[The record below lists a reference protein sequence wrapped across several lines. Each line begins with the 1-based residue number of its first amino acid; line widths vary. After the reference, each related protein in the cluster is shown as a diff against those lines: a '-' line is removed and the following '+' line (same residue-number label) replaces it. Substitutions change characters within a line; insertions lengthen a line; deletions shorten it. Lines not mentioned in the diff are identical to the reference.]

1 MRTRIVWV
9 AVFLA
14 AACTLAPA
22 GEPTNLLPNGGFE
35 FTGRFAQEWLA
46 EYSKQAGVKD
56 FDPVVPIG
64 WLPAFNPGVT
74 YELSGNAH
82 GGKKSLHVVVP
93 KNAGGQIAQQA
104 IEVAPRATYT
114 FGLWC
119 KGSGQC
125 HMRIIGLAFE
135 GGQELASK
143 DITAGAQW
151 SRTTQTVEIP
161 GHIRMV
167 RVEIGIDSGS
177 DLLLDDVFFAAELDG
192 PFDADAALAAKWQAD
207 ADTLLLVDFSGHGPE
222 VKLENGAAIVEGGP
236 FGKCLHLDR
245 KQMSVANVSL
255 GVKKMPPE
263 GTLEF
268 WLSLDEVPQLS
279 PKTAGTQQSYLQMH
293 SGDTDVLRF
302 TTAYGQIY
310 GSWRVTGGTWD
321 PESSIEAPE
330 WAALRWFRKGQFNHV
345 AVEWDAQAVRLYV
358 NGMLVNYETKHP
370 LPFFQ
375 TPSGITL
382 GPHRGGYSWSGAFGG
397 LRLSSIKRYGPKVP
411 KGVQWVAIPVPAD
424 DPPKAAPAAVGK
436 PPADAAAQRARII
449 APIPDAPPGSIA
461 FDATQIHPLVDGD
474 KSFAIEKDQPVAGMT
489 TALVGKGFRLMR
501 DPDFDGGY
509 WKLSGVKPGRYYVG
523 VWHSSGQWTSQAC
536 LYLNGRVMQCSTRSD
551 PVQVKAGEY
560 FAESQTAD
568 AVETQGRRR
577 DMGPAAAWRP
587 IPRGAADALSR
598 THAAAARA
606 KLGVRA
612 VRGHLVPSRH
622 GHRPERGRQ
631 LPAGKGQER
640 PKRQRPRDPAHR
652 PALGPAQ
659 DRRRAEGGRAVPD
672 QQPPAADD
680 RGRVHLRDQ
689 ELLPQDGRPG
699 ARDAHPRAAPAGPA
713 RNPVRNHP
721 RLAAIQHR
729 RPRSRHA
736 RDGPAIGARLAA
748 GRHDFLLPRSAAEPA
763 LARPVRGP

>member
-74 YELSGNAH
+74 YELSGDAH

-177 DLLLDDVFFAAELDG
+177 DLLLDDVFFAAEFDG
-192 PFDADAALAAKWQAD
+192 PFDADAVLAAKWQAD

-310 GSWRVTGGTWD
+310 GSLARHGRDVGSRVLHRAAGVGRPAVVPQGAVQPRGRRMGCPGRSPVRQRHAGELRD
-321 PESSIEAPE
+321 QAAPAVLPDALGHHAG
-330 WAALRWFRKGQFNHV
+330 AALGRIF
-345 AVEWDAQAVRLYV
+345 
-358 NGMLVNYETKHP
+358 LV
-370 LPFFQ
+370 
-375 TPSGITL
+375 
-382 GPHRGGYSWSGAFGG
+382 GG
-397 LRLSSIKRYGPKVP
+397 LRRT
-411 KGVQWVAIPVPAD
+411 
-424 DPPKAAPAAVGK
+424 AAF
-436 PPADAAAQRARII
+436 QH
-449 APIPDAPPGSIA
+449 
-461 FDATQIHPLVDGD
+461 Q
-474 KSFAIEKDQPVAGMT
+474 
-489 TALVGKGFRLMR
+489 AL
-501 DPDFDGGY
+501 
-509 WKLSGVKPGRYYVG
+509 
-523 VWHSSGQWTSQAC
+523 
-536 LYLNGRVMQCSTRSD
+536 
-551 PVQVKAGEY
+551 
-560 FAESQTAD
+560 
-568 AVETQGRRR
+568 
-577 DMGPAAAWRP
+577 
-587 IPRGAADALSR
+587 
-598 THAAAARA
+598 
-606 KLGVRA
+606 
-612 VRGHLVPSRH
+612 
-622 GHRPERGRQ
+622 
-631 LPAGKGQER
+631 
-640 PKRQRPRDPAHR
+640 
-652 PALGPAQ
+652 
-659 DRRRAEGGRAVPD
+659 RAEGAQGRAVGGHTR
-672 QQPPAADD
+672 A
-680 RGRVHLRDQ
+680 RG
-689 ELLPQDGRPG
+689 
-699 ARDAHPRAAPAGPA
+699 
-713 RNPVRNHP
+713 
-721 RLAAIQHR
+721 
-729 RPRSRHA
+729 
-736 RDGPAIGARLAA
+736 
-748 GRHDFLLPRSAAEPA
+748 
-763 LARPVRGP
+763 